1 MLTNR
6 KWLKVAVVQTLVVML
21 CAQMA
26 WAQGQR
32 EQQRGQQ
39 RGQRGQRQGGRQG
52 GQAFGG
58 LFGGGR
64 GVTVGQILS
73 TLRRTEDKTLI
84 TILKLTDAQKKKL
97 DDLSTA
103 RREGMRDRFAQLG
116 NFRDQ
121 TEAER
126 AKLMETFRKDGE
138 KYEKDQLV
146 VLNKNQRED
155 LQGVA
160 WIVAGTRALLDKK
173 LQALLKLEKEQIAQI
188 DKLLNPPRETQDR
201 QSGADAFRALRELEG
216 KAREDAIAKLRKD
229 REDRQTKAA
238 ATRKKNEEKAEAVLT
253 EDQQLAYLE
262 ATSSPELTDDQ
273 KTKLTQR
280 GGRQGGTRNRS
291 GGQGGNTRNRG
302 GNNNRGGGRSNRPS
316 RPNSGDDQ

>member
-6 KWLKVAVVQTLVVML
+6 KWLKVAIVQTLVVML

-26 WAQGQR
+26 SAQG
-32 EQQRGQQ
+32 QRGQQ
-39 RGQRGQRQGGRQG
+39 RGQRQGGQRQGGRQG

-58 LFGGGR
+58 LFGGR
-64 GVTVGQILS
+64 GVTVSQVLS
-73 TLRRTEDKTLI
+73 TLRRTEDKGLI
-84 TILKLTDAQKKKL
+84 AILKLTDSQKKKL
-97 DDLSTA
+97 DDLSTT

-121 TEAER
+121 TEEER
-126 AKLMETFRKDGE
+126 AKLMESFRKDGE
-138 KYEKDQLV
+138 KYTDGQLA
-146 VLNKNQRED
+146 VLNNKQRD
-155 LQGVA
+155 ALYGTAWQLQ
-160 WIVAGTRALLDKK
+160 GTRALLDKK
-173 LQALLKLEKEQIAQI
+173 LQKLLELKKEQIAQI

-201 QSGADAFRALRELEG
+201 QSGAEAFRALRDLEG

-229 REDRQTKAA
+229 REDRQAKAA
-238 ATRKKNEEKAEAVLT
+238 ATRKKSEEKAEGVLN

-262 ATSSPELTDDQ
+262 ATSSPELSKEQ
-273 KTKLTQR
+273 KDALTRR

-291 GGQGGNTRNRG
+291 GGNTGGRGNT
-302 GNNNRGGGRSNRPS
+302 NRGGGRSNRPS